1 MVKNQ
6 YNFVSKFSKLIS
18 VKFYH
23 NFYNDN
29 LLKELDITVEEET
42 GRLLQSHGILI
53 RFLEN
58 GFTLIAKKDPKFEF
72 ESFAGKIKLIFFF
85 KIKNNSF
92 LNITDIPY
100 TNNQKFI
107 FQNTQDLSSE
117 KLHSSVYV
125 DENNIKKTFD
135 DGVFGEI
142 CLNIN
147 SKNQFFG
154 SETAGKVLD
163 ELVYS
168 IHFNARK
175 VKFRYNFF
183 SKSNVLSDFEKYFI
197 TDEQNS
203 FKLNT
208 YDNRIL
214 ANGTSVYFMIIEDEI
229 LASQTYS
236 NKLYLKKEDD
246 FLTYFTIFLPFPKAS
261 TISYDMDDNTYFND
275 VFVRI

>member
-6 YNFVSKFSKLIS
+6 YNFVSKFSKFIS

-29 LLKELDITVEEET
+29 LLKGLEISVEKET
-42 GRLLQSHGILI
+42 GKLLQSHGILI
-53 RFLEN
+53 RFIEN
-58 GFTLIAKKDPKFEF
+58 GFTLICKKEPKFELQ
-72 ESFAGKIKLIFFF
+72 SFAGELKLIFFL
-85 KIKNNSF
+85 KIKNSYF
-92 LNITDIPY
+92 LNITDIPFS
-100 TNNQKFI
+100 NNQKFL
-107 FQNTQDLSSE
+107 FQNTQDVSSE
-117 KLHSSVYV
+117 KLHPNVYV
-125 DENNIKKTFD
+125 DENNIQKSAD
-135 DGVFGEI
+135 DGIFGEI

-154 SETAGKVLD
+154 SETAGKILD
-163 ELVYS
+163 ELIYS

-183 SKSNVLSDFEKYFI
+183 SKSNVIEDFGKYFI

-203 FKLNT
+203 FKLNNHG
-208 YDNRIL
+208 NRIL

-236 NKLYLKKEDD
+236 SKLYLKKDDD
-246 FLTYFTIFLPFPKAS
+246 FLTYFSIFLPFPKAK
-261 TISYDMDDNTYFND
+261 TISYDINENVYFND
-275 VFVRI
+275 VFVGI